1 MQAFDK
7 FRGMD
12 ASFWAFVKYVSEN
25 LGYTERGEGLVKKYP
40 INTIKALCQER
51 GINASENVIIRAAQ
65 YSKMRAD
72 LLNRFVEKMLM
83 DAEMAS
89 EEFRNWERI
98 HRIDHYFC
106 KLPLNKQKD

>member
-1 MQAFDK
+1 MQAFDR

-40 INTIKALCQER
+40 ISAIKALCKES
-51 GINASENVIIRAAQ
+51 GVNASEDVIVNAAQ

-72 LLNRFVEKMLM
+72 LLNRFAESMLM

-89 EEFRNWERI
+89 EEFRNWEA
-98 HRIDHYFC
+98 HTAV
-106 KLPLNKQKD
+106 